1 VTGGAEE
8 MRMSENRPVGLA
20 AVRDDEEVQVFIRK
34 ADHNLEE
41 LGYTDHGTRHCGIV
55 AAVAHD
61 ILIRLGRPEREAE
74 LAAVAGYLHDTGNL
88 VSREEH
94 GIAAALLARE
104 VLDRLGMPMAEI
116 VDVMA
121 AIGNHE
127 EAYGEPVSDIAA
139 ALVLGDK
146 SDVHYSRVRHIDTL
160 EYDIHDRVNAACRS
174 SRVDVDAEVRTITLA
189 LEIDTSVAPVME
201 YFEIF
206 LSRMVMCRKAA
217 KYLGC
222 DFRFII
228 NDVVIA

>member
-1 VTGGAEE
+1 
-8 MRMSENRPVGLA
+8 MRMSENELVTLST
-20 AVRDDEEVQVFIRK
+20 VREDAEAQVYIRK
-34 ADHNLEE
+34 ADRNLEE
-41 LGYTDHGTRHCGIV
+41 LGYTDHGIRHCGIV

-61 ILIRLGRPEREAE
+61 ILARLGRPTRQAE

-94 GIAAALLARE
+94 GIASALLARE
-104 VLDRLGMPMAEI
+104 VLGRLGMPLAEI

-127 EAYGEPVSDIAA
+127 EEYGEPVSDIAA

-146 SDVHYSRVRHIDTL
+146 SDVHSSRVRTPDPAD
-160 EYDIHDRVNAACRS
+160 YDIHDRVNAACRS
-174 SRVDVDAEVRTITLA
+174 SRVDVDADLRTITLG
-189 LEIDTSVAPVME
+189 LVIDTSVAPVME

-217 KYLGC
+217 RYLGC
-222 DFRFII
+222 DFRFVI

>member
-1 VTGGAEE
+1 MDKNEPVT
-8 MRMSENRPVGLA
+8 LA
-20 AVRDDEEVQVFIRK
+20 MVRDDVEVQVFIRK
-34 ADHNLEE
+34 ADRNLEE

-55 AAVAHD
+55 AAVAYD
-61 ILIRLGRPEREAE
+61 ILARRGRPRREAE

-104 VLDRLGMPMAEI
+104 VLGRLGMPMAEV

-127 EAYGEPVSDIAA
+127 EEYGEPVSDIAA
-139 ALVLGDK
+139 ALIVGDK
-146 SDVHYSRVRHIDTL
+146 SDVHCSRVRTIDPA

-174 SRVDVDAEVRTITLA
+174 SRVDVDADQRTITLA

-217 KYLGC
+217 AYLGC
-222 DFRFII
+222 DFRLKMD
-228 NDVVIA
+228 DVVIA

>member
-1 VTGGAEE
+1 
-8 MRMSENRPVGLA
+8 MSENEAVTLA
-20 AVRDDEEVQVFIRK
+20 AVRGDPEVQVFISR
-34 ADHNLEE
+34 ADRNLEE

-55 AAVAHD
+55 AAVAYD
-61 ILIRLGRPEREAE
+61 ILSRLGRPSREAE
-74 LAAVAGYLHDTGNL
+74 LAAVAGYVHDTGNL

-104 VLDRLGMPMAEI
+104 VLTRLGMPMVEI
-116 VDVMA
+116 ADVMA

-127 EAYGEPVSDIAA
+127 EEYGEPVSQIAA
-139 ALVLGDK
+139 ALILADK
-146 SDVHYSRVRHIDTL
+146 SDVHYSRVRTIDPA

-174 SRVDVDAEVRTITLA
+174 SRVDVDPEARTITLA
-189 LEIDTSVAPVME
+189 LVIDTTVAPVME

-217 KYLGC
+217 LYLKC
-222 DFRFII
+222 DFRLII

>member
-1 VTGGAEE
+1 
-8 MRMSENRPVGLA
+8 MRMSENEPVTQA
-20 AVRDDEEVQVFIRK
+20 TVRDDAEVQVFIRR
-34 ADHNLEE
+34 ADRNLEE
-41 LGYTDHGTRHCGIV
+41 LGYTDHGTRHCGVV
-55 AAVAHD
+55 ATVACD
-61 ILIRLGRPEREAE
+61 ILVRLGRSRREAE

-104 VLDRLGMPMAEI
+104 VLARLGMPMAEI

-127 EAYGEPVSDIAA
+127 EEYGEPVSDIAA
-139 ALVLGDK
+139 ALILGDK
-146 SDVHYSRVRHIDTL
+146 SDVHYSRVRTIDPA

-174 SRVDVDAEVRTITLA
+174 SRVDVDADRRTITLT
-189 LEIDTSVAPVME
+189 LVIDTTVSPVME

-217 KYLGC
+217 AYLGC
-222 DFRFII
+222 DFRLII
-228 NDVVIA
+228 NDVVIT